1 MRRYLALV
9 LALAATW
16 PHAGFAKGKDKKDAA
31 ADSDD
36 DDDDSDDTPKAKP
49 KGKDK
54 DTKDAK
60 AKAKAKA
67 KTSDDDDSDDDKPKA
82 KDAKD
87 KDAKAKAK
95 AKPAKPADD
104 DSDDDKDA
112 SKFGG
117 KKVTGAD
124 AVGTGSDDDGGGGG
138 DSSDSGSGGGS
149 GEQTLQKQ
157 DLTGHDMGSTKKSNA
172 FEQDR
177 FFVDKRDDD
186 KTKNG
191 TLIQG
196 SLTSTSL
203 FYFEN
208 SGAYPTGMGAPPGT
222 LGSPGS
228 SFPEVWTDLRL
239 QTDFRHIAGSAWD
252 ARVDGRIRLVDN
264 PGDTENTDVPANA
277 STVAVPNHVQSGLTG
292 ENEYELRELWL
303 ARNGDR
309 TDVFFGRQFIADLA
323 GVKIDGIRVDYASSQ
338 EFTLLGFAGL
348 FPVRGSRSITTDYID
363 LRKDYN
369 VTSQSLDPA
378 GKLVTAGGFGA
389 AYRTASAYGSFGGVA
404 EIPIE
409 GEGPRIFG
417 TAQGYWRYGSTLDF
431 YHFAVIDLIGSANL
445 NVTNLSLGVNYKPNP
460 QLRLTGSYNR
470 YDTETLNV
478 QANAFFNQPSTN
490 TTLVQNQLFVSRLA
504 SNEARGSI
512 SAGLGNLQRFEI
524 TVAATYR
531 ERQPFTLYSPD
542 GTTSTAK
549 IPPGSSIEL
558 YAAITDRR
566 SVADLRLGADVLD
579 SFAFGGGDD
588 TAYQR
593 ADIFAARLYAGRE
606 LANGKGEWEAD
617 AEYSTSKDTNN
628 TTAAID
634 PVSTTASTGCLAIVD
649 CYGVSNASVIT
660 IGGTLYYRF
669 NRDWLGVATLYL
681 SHTTL
686 DSLAATATGATAQAS
701 DPPITGLNGFLRIAY
716 RF

>member
-1 MRRYLALV
+1 VPVRRYLALA

-16 PHAGFAKGKDKKDAA
+16 PHVGFAKGKDKKDAA
-31 ADSDD
+31 ADDD
-36 DDDDSDDTPKAKP
+36 DDDDDKSDDSPKAKP
-49 KGKDK
+49 KAKDK
-54 DTKDAK
+54 DAKDAK

-67 KTSDDDDSDDDKPKA
+67 KSSDDDDSDDDKPK
-82 KDAKD
+82 DKD
-87 KDAKAKAK
+87 KGPKAKAK
-95 AKPAKPADD
+95 APPPKPAD
-104 DSDDDKDA
+104 DSDDDKDS

-124 AVGTGSDDDGGGGG
+124 AVGGGNDDNGGGGG
-138 DSSDSGSGGGS
+138 DGSDSGSGGGS
-149 GEQTLQKQ
+149 GEQPLKKQ
-157 DLTGHDMGSTKKSNA
+157 DLTGHDMGPTKKSNA

-177 FFVDKRDDD
+177 FFVDKRDDK
-186 KTKNG
+186 KTEQG

-203 FYFEN
+203 FYFES
-208 SGAYPTGMGAPPGT
+208 SGSYPTGTGAPTGT
-222 LGSPGS
+222 LGSDGS
-228 SFPEVWTDLRL
+228 SFPELWTDLRL

-252 ARVDGRIRLVDN
+252 ARVDGRIRFVDN
-264 PGDTENTDVPANA
+264 PGDTVNADVPAGTAN
-277 STVAVPNHVQSGLTG
+277 VVVPNHIQSGLTG
-292 ENEYELRELWL
+292 GNEYELRELWL

-309 TDVFFGRQFIADLA
+309 TDVFIGRQFIADLA
-323 GVKIDGIRVDYASSQ
+323 GVKIDGLRVDYASSQ
-338 EFTLLGFAGL
+338 QFTLLGFAGL
-348 FPVRGSRSITTDYID
+348 FPVRGSRSLTTDYID

-389 AYRTASAYGSFGGVA
+389 AYRTESAYGSFGGVA
-404 EIPIE
+404 EVPIE
-409 GEGPRIFG
+409 GEGPRIFA
-417 TAQGYWRYGSTLDF
+417 TAQGYWRSGSKLDF
-431 YHFAVIDLIGSANL
+431 YHFAVLDLIGPTNL
-445 NVTNLSLGVNYKPNP
+445 NVTNLSLGLNYKPNP
-460 QLRLTGSYNR
+460 QLRLTASYNR

-478 QANAFFNQPSTN
+478 QANAFFNQPSSN
-490 TTLVQNQLFVSRLA
+490 TTIVQNQIFVSRLA

-531 ERQPFTLYSPD
+531 EREPFKLYLPD
-542 GTTSTAK
+542 GTASAAV
-549 IPPGSSIEL
+549 PPGSSVEL

-566 SVADLRLGADVLD
+566 SVADLRIGADVLD
-579 SFAFGGGDD
+579 SFAIGGGDD

-606 LANGKGEWEAD
+606 LANGKGEWQAD

-628 TTAAID
+628 TTAAIV
-634 PVSTTASTGCLAIVD
+634 PASPMANTGCLAVVD

-660 IGGTLYYRF
+660 VGGTFYYRF
-669 NRDWLGVATLYL
+669 NRDWLGIATLYL

-686 DSLAATATGATAQAS
+686 DSAAATVTGAPAQTA
-701 DPPITGLNGFLRIAY
+701 DPGITGLNGFVRIAY